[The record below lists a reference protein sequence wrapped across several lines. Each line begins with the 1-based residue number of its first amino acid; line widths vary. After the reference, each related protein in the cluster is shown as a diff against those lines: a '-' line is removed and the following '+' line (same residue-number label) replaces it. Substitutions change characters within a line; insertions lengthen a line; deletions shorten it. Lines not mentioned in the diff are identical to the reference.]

1 MGIKHNESGSGAALL
16 LLFALVLIGVG
27 FVGYRVWQ
35 YKYSSGA
42 ASSPVVSVKTP
53 ATVPT
58 TIKSKADL
66 DQASQA
72 LDANAADLATL
83 NGSNLNSDINTLL

>member
-1 MGIKHNESGSGAALL
+1 MTIKHNESGSGAAVL
-16 LLFALVLIGVG
+16 LLFALMLVGVG

-42 ASSPVVSVKTP
+42 ASSPVASVKTP
-53 ATVPT
+53 AAVPT
-58 TIKSKADL
+58 TIKSKTDL
-66 DQASQA
+66 NQASQA
-72 LDANAADLATL
+72 LDANAADLNTL